1 MARLSAP
8 RGICLLKGMDSAI
21 VNMKPTDEVEVR
33 IDLFACIRRM
43 GDTSLR
49 SDP

>member
-21 VNMKPTDEVEVR
+21 VNMKPTDEVEV
-33 IDLFACIRRM
+33 LPA
-43 GDTSLR
+43 SLLAYAGWANVKR
-49 SDP
+49 PLP